1 MIKKG
6 DKFTIRSGKTTIG
19 TGVITDIIN
28 DVTEKQVTEWF
39 TTKAALKTAL

>member
-1 MIKKG
+1 MKKG

-19 TGVITDIIN
+19 TGVCTSIIN

-39 TTKAALKTAL
+39 GTKAALKTQI